1 VPAFR
6 AFVCNR
12 GRSCA
17 SRFLDLH
24 AREAY
29 DRRIKG
35 QPASVE
41 PRKGRSL
48 LQRVEPSDKKNTMKR
63 IIFITSA
70 AVLAFAAVAAA
81 QSSSTKPLA
90 DVAKT
95 EEARRQQTKKPAK
108 VITNSDLK
116 PDISKGV
123 PPQPTVTGVDAS
135 ANASPGNTSPDKP
148 ASAPGPAKDQ
158 AYWAGRIKTAR
169 DLLTRQQLFADSL
182 QTRINSLTT
191 DFVNRDDPAQRAK
204 IETDRKTALAELE
217 KVKKEMAD
225 TTKQIAAIEEEARRA
240 GVPLGWLRPG
250 A

>member
-1 VPAFR
+1 
-6 AFVCNR
+6 
-12 GRSCA
+12 
-17 SRFLDLH
+17 
-24 AREAY
+24 
-29 DRRIKG
+29 
-35 QPASVE
+35 
-41 PRKGRSL
+41 
-48 LQRVEPSDKKNTMKR
+48 MKR

-70 AVLAFAAVAAA
+70 AVLAFAAVAVA

-123 PPQPTVTGVDAS
+123 APPPATATTTSTPT
-135 ANASPGNTSPDKP
+135 NTSPATATPDKP
-148 ASAPGPAKDQ
+148 ADVGPAKDQ

-169 DLLTRQQLFADSL
+169 DQVQRTQIFMDSL
-182 QTRINSLTT
+182 QSRINALTT

-204 IETDRKTALAELE
+204 IEGDRKAALAELE
-217 KVKKEMAD
+217 RVKQELSDQQKAI
-225 TTKQIAAIEEEARRA
+225 TAIEDEARRA
-240 GVPLGWLRPG
+240 GVPVGWLRPG